1 MMIRLNLL
9 ELACKLNIWYFQL
22 MLVNATEKNFI
33 QNLAWSQNL
42 EFPFR
47 DRRAGACKKTGA
59 PNDGFLLNTL
69 KTFFRLSRVLL
80 HL

>member
-1 MMIRLNLL
+1 MYGAQFQEFVSGYWSLKGYLL
-9 ELACKLNIWYFQL
+9 TQ
-22 MLVNATEKNFI
+22 T
-33 QNLAWSQNL
+33 S
-42 EFPFR
+42 
-47 DRRAGACKKTGA
+47 TGTLDKPTTGS